1 MTKAMEIELT
11 AARARELATS
21 IRDTITETQ
30 MANTIASIKLA
41 AEEGKFRVV
50 IDEELAMPVKMMLK
64 ALGYGIC
71 LNEDTT
77 EVSW

>member
-41 AEEGKFRVV
+41 AEEGKFIITCEDLTVAAEV
-50 IDEELAMPVKMMLK
+50 MLK
-64 ALGYGIC
+64 ALGYSIYRGKGGV
-71 LNEDTT
+71 
-77 EVSW
+77 EVLW